1 MTPNI
6 GNRKAVS
13 VPRLVCYT
21 LKAYNQMYTAP
32 FLVLGNPKQPEPLVY
47 GLRLGVRIC

>member
-32 FLVLGNPKQPEPLVY
+32 FLGEPQKQPEPLVY
-47 GLRLGVRIC
+47 GLRLGVKIC